1 MAYNKVLKFIPIIRR
16 ALKED
21 LGRRDI
27 TTEFVIAKDKFAR
40 AVLLAKE
47 NCAVCG
53 LDIAGLAFKLSD
65 SKIKFT
71 PLVKDGQPINKGRV
85 LAKIQGK
92 ARSILTAERV
102 ALNFLSLLSGIATKT
117 KKYVEAA
124 RPYKVKIMDTRKT
137 IPGLRELQKYA
148 VRVGGGLNHRM
159 RLDEMVLIKDNH
171 ITIVNPKSQIPNPK
185 SQIPNL
191 QSLIRKAREKMPKIK
206 IEIEVKNLREFK
218 KALKA
223 EPDIIMLDNMS
234 IKDVKKAVILRRT
247 TNHEPRTTILL
258 EASGGITLEK
268 VKRVAATGVDM
279 ISIGELTDTVNSVD
293 ISLEVL

>member
-1 MAYNKVLKFIPIIRR
+1 MIYNKNTQFIPIIRR

-21 LGRRDI
+21 LGKRDI
-27 TTEFVIAKDKFAR
+27 TTELVIPKDKFVR

-47 NCAVCG
+47 NFAVCG

-85 LAKIQGK
+85 LARIQGK
-92 ARSILTAERV
+92 ARSILIAERV

-124 RPYKVKIMDTRKT
+124 RPYRAKIMDTRKT
-137 IPGLRELQKYA
+137 LPLLREFQKYA
-148 VRVGGGLNHRM
+148 IRVGGGLNHRM
-159 RLDEMVLIKDNH
+159 KLDEMVLIKDNH
-171 ITIVNPKSQIPNPK
+171 LKVQGLGFRVQGSI
-185 SQIPNL
+185 
-191 QSLIRKAREKMPKIK
+191 REKIPKRMK

-218 KALKA
+218 DALKA
-223 EPDIIMLDNMS
+223 GADIIMLDNMK
-234 IKDVKKAVILRRT
+234 IADMKKAVAIRRNT
-247 TNHEPRTTILL
+247 QYAIRNTLL
-258 EASGGITLEK
+258 EASGGIALK
-268 VKRVAATGVDM
+268 NVKRVAATGVDM

-293 ISLEVL
+293 ISLEVI